1 MAGDLRIQPGE
12 EKARMSELSF
22 TVVLEQDED
31 GAYVAHCPELPGCWS
46 CGDTEEEALDNIE
59 EAIIGC
65 LRTRLKWAIEEAV
78 EGRIPQQLPTRTRNL
93 AVSYG

>member
-1 MAGDLRIQPGE
+1 MAGNLRIQPGE

-46 CGDTEEEALDNIE
+46 CGDTEEEEALDNIE

-65 LRTRLKWAIEEAV
+65 LRTRLKWAIEC
-78 EGRIPQQLPTRTRNL
+78 
-93 AVSYG
+93 